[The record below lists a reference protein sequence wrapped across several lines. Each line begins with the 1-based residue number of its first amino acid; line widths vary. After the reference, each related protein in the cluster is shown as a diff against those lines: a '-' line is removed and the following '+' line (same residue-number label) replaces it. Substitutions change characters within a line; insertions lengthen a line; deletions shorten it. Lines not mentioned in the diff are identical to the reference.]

1 MRKWLNIIILMC
13 FSVNLFAAN
22 GKIDKTDTLWVI
34 LSAILVLVMTPALS
48 IFYGGMVRA
57 KNILSTMSYSFVSM
71 TVVGVLWFLFGH
83 TIAFGPDGSPF
94 IGSMKYLFMNK
105 EFMNGIHGT
114 IPESVFAFFQG
125 MFAIITVA
133 LFSGAIV
140 ERMKFSAYIIV
151 IALWSVFVYAPL
163 AHWVWG
169 NNGWLASLG
178 VLDFAG
184 GLVVHLSSAVAAMT
198 LILLVGNRKGFQTK
212 QFLPHNLVLTGI
224 GTGLLWFGW
233 FGFNA
238 GSALAVNPTSFYA
251 FVNTFIAGAA
261 GGFMWMILEMRSAKP
276 SFLGI
281 CSGIIAG
288 LASVTNAAGFVTP
301 PVAILIGLMGGFIC
315 FYAIQLK
322 FKFNYD
328 DSLDVVGVHGVGGL
342 IGAIMT
348 GLFASINGK
357 GLFLGNVSQ
366 FFYQIVGIFV
376 TVFFTA
382 ISTLIIAKVVDNI
395 IGLRVEQ
402 DEEVEGLDL
411 SQHGENAYNM

>member
-1 MRKWLNIIILMC
+1 MRRWFSFIIFMG
-13 FSVNLFAAN
+13 SAVNLFAAD
-22 GKIDKTDTLWVI
+22 GKIDKADTLWII
-34 LSAILVLVMTPALS
+34 LSAVLVLGMTPALS

-83 TIAFGPDGSPF
+83 TIAFGPNGSAF
-94 IGSMKYLFMNK
+94 LGSMKYLFVNK
-105 EFMNGIHGT
+105 ALMTDIHGT

-133 LFSGAIV
+133 LFSGSVV
-140 ERMKFSAYIIV
+140 ERMKFSAYVIV
-151 IALWSVFVYAPL
+151 IALWSLFIYAPL

-169 NNGWLASLG
+169 DTGWLASLG

-184 GLVVHLSSAVAAMT
+184 GLVVHLSSAVAAIT
-198 LILLVGNRKGFQTK
+198 LILLIGNRKGFQTK

-238 GSALAVNPTSFYA
+238 GSALAVNSTAFYA

-261 GGFMWMILEMRSAKP
+261 GGFMWMVLEMRNAKP

-301 PVAILIGLMGGFIC
+301 PVALLIGFMGGFIC
-315 FYAIQLK
+315 YYAIQLK
-322 FKFNYD
+322 FKLNYD

-366 FFYQIVGIFV
+366 LFYQLVGIFV
-376 TVFFTA
+376 TIVFTA
-382 ISTLIIAKVVDNI
+382 IGTLIIAKIVDGI
-395 IGLRVEQ
+395 VGLRVDQE
-402 DEEVEGLDL
+402 EEVEGLDL